1 MEVWIGLM
9 SAGIGTIVGAAAG
22 AVATTITTRNRVDL
36 ELRAEFDNELRRL
49 RFPVYQALH
58 AASERL
64 PREWLPGNEPT
75 RADLRALRET
85 FHKWYFGPQ
94 AGGMLLSEK
103 ARQAYFDVQNSLQQ
117 VGNADGGGAVSPV
130 SPEERDE
137 LLKRAHSL
145 REQLRQDLGTAEA
158 PKLKWT
164 ARGVTPPP
172 PPPSGSAS
180 D

>member
-103 ARQAYFDVQNSLQQ
+103 ARQ
-117 VGNADGGGAVSPV
+117 
-130 SPEERDE
+130 
-137 LLKRAHSL
+137 
-145 REQLRQDLGTAEA
+145 GTSMCRTVFSRWAT
-158 PKLKWT
+158 PT
-164 ARGVTPPP
+164 VVARFH
-172 PPPSGSAS
+172 PSRRKSATS
-180 D
+180 S